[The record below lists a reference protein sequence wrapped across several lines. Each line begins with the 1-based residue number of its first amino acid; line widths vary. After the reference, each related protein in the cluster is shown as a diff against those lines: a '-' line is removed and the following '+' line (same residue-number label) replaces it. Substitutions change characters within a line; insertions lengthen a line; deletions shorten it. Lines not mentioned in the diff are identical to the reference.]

1 MPQFER
7 HPTWRSMRF
16 FAALLW
22 RAIHYGRNVRVG
34 FRSEAVL
41 ISLVG
46 ILYAAADEF
55 HQSFVTSRGSSVGDV
70 MIDSGG
76 ILLTLFAVRVITRRR
91 RREELIGLAEGGRS
105 HASANAALSGI
116 RCCHPIDI
124 LLDSRRSDQ
133 SHGNKTPYPDII
145 S

>member
-1 MPQFER
+1 MPQFEKD
-7 HPTWRSMRF
+7 PIWRSMRF
-16 FAALLW
+16 LPLCFGARFITAEMFGSASALK
-22 RAIHYGRNVRVG
+22 RI
-34 FRSEAVL
+34 L

-91 RREELIGLAEGGRS
+91 RRKKNS
-105 HASANAALSGI
+105 
-116 RCCHPIDI
+116 
-124 LLDSRRSDQ
+124 
-133 SHGNKTPYPDII
+133 
-145 S
+145 